1 MDIYGHEIIIE
12 HPAMVFGDG
21 QHETTQHLLALLN
34 RYGASGKSYIDV
46 GSGTGIL
53 SIFASKLGMTVTAID
68 CDGYAIE
75 CTHDN
80 IIRNGAEN
88 IEVVSGAVERI
99 NDMTADIVTGNFGME
114 MGIYFAPILS
124 RFVNK
129 DGILL
134 MTWYKDLDK
143 IPTDELPKWEVID
156 KISGEDYD
164 AYALRRKA

>member
-1 MDIYGHEIIIE
+1 MDIHGHDIIIE
-12 HPAMVFGDG
+12 HPAYVFGDG
-21 QHETTQHLLALLN
+21 QHETTRHLLELLH

-53 SIFASKLGMTVTAID
+53 SIFASKSGMKVTAID
-68 CDGYAIE
+68 CDGYAID
-75 CTHDN
+75 CTKEN
-80 IIRNGAEN
+80 IERNKAEN
-88 IEVVSGAVERI
+88 IELICNAVERI
-99 NDMTADIVTGNFGME
+99 NDISADLVTGNFGQG